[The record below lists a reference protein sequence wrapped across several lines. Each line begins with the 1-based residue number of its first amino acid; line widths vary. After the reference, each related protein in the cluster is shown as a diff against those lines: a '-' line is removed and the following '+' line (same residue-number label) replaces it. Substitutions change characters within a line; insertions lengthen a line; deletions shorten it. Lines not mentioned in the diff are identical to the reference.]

1 MNFAVTG
8 GAGFIGSHLVKYL
21 IEQGHNVIVVDNIQ
35 NDQPDNLKEVQN
47 KIQFFQLDILDYRE
61 LRDTIKNTDGVFHNA
76 AITDVQESFSKQ
88 KLYNDVNVVGTKN
101 IFKIAN
107 EFGFKVVFA
116 SSASVYGDSKL
127 IPIKEDFDRN
137 PQNPYGKTKL
147 QAEVLAEKYS
157 KLGVK
162 IIGLRYFNVYGF
174 GQSLSYA
181 GVITKFLENLKNNK
195 PPIIYG
201 DGLQVRDFVFV
212 EDVVRANLLAMES
225 KLDFSIINIG
235 SGKDV
240 SILNLANM
248 MIKSFRLNIKP
259 IFAEELKND
268 VKSSQADIKKAEKL
282 LNWKPQTKLQ
292 DWLNIVVGK

>member
-1 MNFAVTG
+1 MHFTVTG

-21 IEQGHNVIVVDNIQ
+21 LNKGHDVLGI
-35 NDQPDNLKEVQN
+35 DNLHRNKLDNLNDVKN
-47 KIQFFQLDILDYRE
+47 KIDFFQLDILE
-61 LRDTIKNTDGVFHNA
+61 FKKLRDLIKNTNGIFHQA
-76 AITDVQESFSKQ
+76 ALVDVHKSFSNQ
-88 KLYNDVNVVGTKN
+88 KLYHSVNVSGSEN
-101 IFKIAN
+101 IFKIAK
-107 EFGFKVVFA
+107 EFGLKVVFA
-116 SSASVYGDSKL
+116 SSASVYDDSKL
-127 IPIKEDFDRN
+127 IPIKEDFNRN

-147 QAEVLAEKYS
+147 QAEVLAEKHS

-212 EDVVRANLLAMES
+212 EDVVRANHLAMES

-235 SGKDV
+235 SGEAV
-240 SILNLANM
+240 SILNLANI
-248 MIKSFRLNIKP
+248 MIKSFGLNIKP
-259 IFAEELKND
+259 VFDEELKSD
-268 VKSSQADIKKAEKL
+268 VRSSQADIKKAEKL